1 MLDLAS
7 SLSAR
12 CACCLPMC
20 GCAMLPKDIGASLDP
35 TVAAVLQCELPL
47 TGATVGP
54 GGTES
59 GHRPNEDVACRLVHL
74 RRQLQLRV
82 VQHGASKRNMPVDA
96 GTAGKPRMA
105 PTSCEPRCFLLHLAG
120 GKNQQRCMAVSHP
133 CPDLSCLRTESSIAT
148 LIAQHCTCVHA
159 A

>member
-1 MLDLAS
+1 MLHNKICAS
-7 SLSAR
+7 T
-12 CACCLPMC
+12 
-20 GCAMLPKDIGASLDP
+20 DP
-35 TVAAVLQCELPL
+35 PAAAVLQCELPL
-47 TGATVGP
+47 TDATVGP

-59 GHRPNEDVACRLVHL
+59 GHRPHEDVACRLIHL

-82 VQHGASKRNMPVDA
+82 VQHDASKRNMPVDA

-105 PTSCEPRCFLLHLAG
+105 PTSCEPPCFLLHLAG
-120 GKNQQRCMAVSHP
+120 GKNQQRCMAVSNP
-133 CPDLSCLRTESSIAT
+133 CPDLSRLRTESSIAT